1 MFRRYKDYLPLSLLP
16 DDEEGT
22 PYRPQ
27 KTDMR
32 RRLLTRGLVLVSV
45 VVNLYFVY
53 SSFTAW
59 PAPLDDYQSLNTH
72 PVVEEKALSFKPP
85 NPRDNAV
92 VTGLYTDAFA
102 TAVAT
107 LGHTL
112 NVANSSASRLLFYL
126 PDKISKRALCI
137 ASVSGWDP
145 IPIERIA
152 PPFSG
157 VHRHFLDQYSKLH
170 LWTLDQRGY
179 ESVVYVDADAL
190 VRRNFDELFR
200 LPFTFGAVPDVYTTA
215 QGYVTSFNAGVMFLR
230 PDTELYNDMVAKI
243 ATARY
248 PAEQAEQAFLNLYF
262 GAEVLRLPY
271 AYNANLAI
279 KKRTPALW
287 DALQD
292 EMRIMH
298 FTMAKPFLQG
308 DYAEVPLNQ
317 LERNAEKVARKKPA
331 FKREIVEW
339 LEAWHETR
347 RVYRSKLDK
356 CNALTE

>member
-1 MFRRYKDYLPLSLLP
+1 MAP
-16 DDEEGT
+16 
-22 PYRPQ
+22 
-27 KTDMR
+27 R
-32 RRLLTRGLVLVSV
+32 RRLLTYGFIAVSV
-45 VVNLYFVY
+45 FLNLYFCY
-53 SSFTAW
+53 SALTSW
-59 PAPLDDYQSLNTH
+59 PTPLDNYQPLNTH
-72 PVVEEKALSFKPP
+72 PIVDETALSVFKPP
-85 NPRDNAV
+85 NSQDNAV

-102 TAVAT
+102 SAVAT

-112 NVANSSASRLLFYL
+112 NVANSSAARLLFYL

-137 ASVSGWDP
+137 ATVSGWEP

-152 PPFSG
+152 PPFKG
-157 VHRHFLDQYSKLH
+157 VGRHFLDQYSKLH

-179 ESVVYVDADAL
+179 KSVLYIDADAL

-200 LPFTFGAVPDVYTTA
+200 LPHTFGAVPDVYTTA
-215 QGYVTSFNAGVMFLR
+215 QGYTTAFNAGVMFLR
-230 PDTELYNDMVAKI
+230 PDSELFNDMVAKI

-262 GAEVLRLPY
+262 GAEAVRLPY

-279 KKRTPALW
+279 KGRTPALW

-317 LERNAEKVARKKPA
+317 LERNAEKVARKKSTY
-331 FKREIVEW
+331 KREIVEW

-347 RVYRSKLDK
+347 RVYRSKIDR
-356 CNALTE
+356 CDALRD